1 MTGMNLKYFAIGVQ
15 KVQQLQP
22 DNWSPGDGHIVNR
35 LNGDDSVLGFNLTF
49 EDTTLL
55 NESSTIIYLCRKQR
69 DEC

>member
-1 MTGMNLKYFAIGVQ
+1 MTGMDLKYFAIGPGIGVQ

-55 NESSTIIYLCRKQR
+55 NESSTII
-69 DEC
+69 